1 MISSL
6 AGFEPTQTD
15 LDSVIS
21 TAWLRPVRCTSNKPT
36 IAILTFL
43 TSETCLDQCPL
54 VEADEEHDSTYVY
67 HSESSGEEEVWT
79 DLDKW
84 RQKQQRVEAAR
95 DCQTLDSFFSR
106 KPKTPNNGPLLVKSE
121 QEPLSDLEQD
131 PALQFT
137 LSTGLD
143 MADLCA
149 TYLET
154 WLDEQGDD
162 TLAASEAMTQHDPE
176 LHFCSED
183 SKYLPESAEI
193 ESACEWLDVNDK
205 YNVEPHNTL
214 LLVDACLKEAKKLRT
229 SRLIKVITQLS
240 AIAHML
246 RQSVPASVPALQ
258 LQGEWARDH
267 TLLDKSVT
275 IKDTFLI
282 ITAFHHEKMPESWN
296 HHSPQS
302 LQSHY
307 KVIIP
312 ALDLTGDK
320 SSISERTSLN
330 WLKKLGY
337 LCKNVQKGMYVDGHE

>member
-1 MISSL
+1 M
-6 AGFEPTQTD
+6 FQ
-15 LDSVIS
+15 
-21 TAWLRPVRCTSNKPT
+21 
-36 IAILTFL
+36 ILTKKL
-43 TSETCLDQCPL
+43 NLYIIDSHPNLLDIRDMPWPSKKISQAKAQCHSGTHFVQQCPL

-162 TLAASEAMTQHDPE
+162 TVLEK
-176 LHFCSED
+176 ED
-183 SKYLPESAEI
+183 EI
-193 ESACEWLDVNDK
+193 E
-205 YNVEPHNTL
+205 
-214 LLVDACLKEAKKLRT
+214 
-229 SRLIKVITQLS
+229 
-240 AIAHML
+240 
-246 RQSVPASVPALQ
+246 
-258 LQGEWARDH
+258 AR
-267 TLLDKSVT
+267 K
-275 IKDTFLI
+275 FL
-282 ITAFHHEKMPESWN
+282 WN
-296 HHSPQS
+296 WF
-302 LQSHY
+302 
-307 KVIIP
+307 
-312 ALDLTGDK
+312 
-320 SSISERTSLN
+320 N
-330 WLKKLGY
+330 
-337 LCKNVQKGMYVDGHE
+337 